1 MNYYRDEIWYPSVGY
16 IKGVHEAV
24 IEENK
29 EKTPGTRYN
38 PVARIQPVLHDV
50 RTVPGIYSKAATLL
64 KSIRR
69 EHVFNDG
76 NTTTAILVTIDFLQE
91 NNKEFKPSDQKLIAK
106 VANNYKYFKNEEIA
120 KWLKTGEIN
129 ERKIPEH

>member
-1 MNYYRDEIWYPSVGY
+1 MNYYRDQCWYPSVDY
-16 IKGVHEAV
+16 IKGIHDAV

-38 PVARIQPVLHDV
+38 PTARLLPVIHEV
-50 RTVPGIYSKAATLL
+50 RTILGIYSKAAKLL
-64 KSIRR
+64 KQIRR

-91 NNKEFKPSDQKLIAK
+91 NNKEFKPSRQETIAR
-106 VANNYKYFKNEEIA
+106 VANNYKYFTDEEIA
-120 KWLKTGEIN
+120 EWLKTGEIN
-129 ERKIPEH
+129 EEKIPEH